1 MNQAVEKTEKN
12 AKIPSP
18 APLKTVLVM
27 GVGLIGGSF
36 AKGIRQRKLA
46 QEVVGFGFHE
56 AKLQKAVELGV
67 LDRYE
72 MHLPTAVAQ
81 ADLILL
87 AVPLGAIEQLLAEI
101 QPYLTAETIVTDAG
115 SAKKCVLQS
124 AQQVFGRIP
133 ENFVAGHPIA
143 GKESSGVEAAD
154 GDLYENH
161 RVILTPT
168 AETNVQALQQVK
180 QLWQGLGAC
189 VSEMTPEY
197 HDEVLAATSHL
208 PHLLAFT
215 LVDLLNEHEELG
227 NVFQYTAGGFRDFT
241 RIASSDATMWRD
253 IAVNNSDAIVK
264 WLRNYQQALGEMIQ
278 LVEAQKGEQLFE
290 LFTAAKEARDLHI
303 VNRDPEK
310 MQDCDFE
317 ESQSV

>member
-1 MNQAVEKTEKN
+1 MSEGAQIAQQIQ
-12 AKIPSP
+12 IPSP
-18 APLKTVLVM
+18 AASSEVLFNSVLVI

-36 AKGIRQRKLA
+36 AKGIRQRQLA
-46 QEVVGFGFHE
+46 NEVVGFGFHE
-56 AKLQKAVELGV
+56 KKLQKAVALGV

-72 MHLPTAVAQ
+72 MHLQTAVAQ

-87 AVPLGAIEQLLAEI
+87 AVPLGAMTSILTALK
-101 QPYLTAETIVTDAG
+101 PYLSEDTVLTDAG
-115 SAKKCVLQS
+115 SAKKSVLE
-124 AQQVFGRIP
+124 AVKQVFGQLP

-143 GKESSGVEAAD
+143 GKETSGVEAAD
-154 GDLYENH
+154 ADLYVKH

-168 AETNVQALQQVK
+168 EETSSKALQKVK

-189 VSEMTPEY
+189 VSEMSPDY

-208 PHLLAFT
+208 PHLLAFN

-253 IAVNNSDAIVK
+253 IAVNNSESIAK
-264 WLRNYQQALGEMIQ
+264 WLRTYQQSLAHLIQ
-278 LVEAQKGEQLFE
+278 LVEAKKGDQLFE
-290 LFTAAKEARDLHI
+290 LFIAAKEARDLHI
-303 VNRDPEK
+303 VNRQDE

-317 ESQSV
+317 N